1 MQQSSQYRRGFTII
15 EVVLFLAI
23 TGLMLAGI
31 LASVGAGVNGKRY
44 TEAVD
49 SFQDFLIS
57 QFDQTDN
64 VANTANADSTTVQ
77 CRLDTSSKPVGTTDC
92 SVVGR
97 LVTSSD
103 GKIVQA
109 TPLYAGADVTDPNF
123 SELEKP
129 ADLLT
134 ALELYTVSGN
144 PDSESYDMRWETS
157 LRSENGS
164 SAQPFTIMI
173 VRLPY
178 AKGSISYISE
188 QAINSDAPGK
198 IGEYIGQVTNDS
210 IAKKQL
216 ALCVDP
222 NGLQLASPVGI
233 VVENAGS
240 GGASSIQRK
249 GSLCQ

>member
-64 VANTANADSTTVQ
+64 VANTANSDSPTVQ

-123 SELEKP
+123 TELEKP
-129 ADLLT
+129 AELLT

-164 SAQPFTIMI
+164 SVQPFTIMI

-178 AKGSISYISE
+178 AKGSISYITSGVKTIGDLIPLVT
-188 QAINSDAPGK
+188 ANAAP
-198 IGEYIGQVTNDS
+198 D
-210 IAKKQL
+210 QL
-216 ALCVDP
+216 VLCVDP
-222 NGLQLASPVGI
+222 DGLQTAPPVGI